1 VLAAAVGFASAA
13 FAVPPAAL
21 AEAPGASTPTQVA
34 SPPAASVTDADKRV
48 IADLLFKRQ
57 LLKPDDLDAA
67 SRYAELETELGDY
80 EAAIG
85 ALERALFYNPS
96 LPQVNFKLG
105 VLYFRL
111 RSYELARNC
120 FEAVLTTPDVPPDID
135 AEAQTYVAAVDK
147 INCRSR
153 LSYSLRR
160 LSSRIQVHCGRS
172 RPLRAFPTPLSRYRM

>member
-1 VLAAAVGFASAA
+1 MNARMLAGLRMGGFRMRKLLLSTLGFWLAGVGL
-13 FAVPPAAL
+13 AL
-21 AEAPGASTPTQVA
+21 AQDSAVEQQRLYDQMMQQPANYGITSAFVA
-34 SPPAASVTDADKRV
+34 VAVQRA
-48 IADLLFKRQ
+48 
-57 LLKPDDLDAA
+57 
-67 SRYAELETELGDY
+67 DY

-85 ALERALFYNPS
+85 ALERVLFYNPS

-105 VLYFRL
+105 VLYFHL